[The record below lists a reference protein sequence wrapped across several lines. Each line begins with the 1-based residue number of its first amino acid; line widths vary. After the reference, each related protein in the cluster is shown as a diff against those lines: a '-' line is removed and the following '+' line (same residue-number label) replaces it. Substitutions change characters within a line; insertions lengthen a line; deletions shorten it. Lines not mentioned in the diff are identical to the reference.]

1 VHREISNDALYAL
14 HRQVR
19 LFLSP
24 LRAGAGVKGKLNM
37 ALWLGLPIVASSM
50 AAEGMGLVDGE
61 SMLLASTPEE
71 FADATSRLYGDY
83 ELWSRL
89 RRGGYAI
96 NEKYYSRQIA
106 TRVLNETVAYL
117 GLTGRSLDEPSC
129 RLGEFSSD
137 RQVMV
142 DENAVNCLHPSI
154 LRGFPAVEQYES
166 NALGTSLSSEFKPVS
181 NTVKRRK
188 RFYGLSCVRKGSF
201 LDCRSNKQAAS

>member
-1 VHREISNDALYAL
+1 
-14 HRQVR
+14 
-19 LFLSP
+19 
-24 LRAGAGVKGKLNM
+24 VKGKLNM

-89 RRGGYAI
+89 RRGGYDI
-96 NEKYYSRQIA
+96 NRKYYSRQIA

-117 GLTGRSLDEPSC
+117 GITGRSLDEPSC

-154 LRGFPAVEQYES
+154 LRGFPAVEQYEPS
-166 NALGTSLSSEFKPVS
+166 MLCLGGFKVAAPAAPAWGNQSKLKKRYQSSKSKRRRFYVRSLSLGRNS
-181 NTVKRRK
+181 
-188 RFYGLSCVRKGSF
+188 
-201 LDCRSNKQAAS
+201 